1 MLRFIWVLL
10 VIFASAGNAQDI
22 DTRLKL
28 DQIKSGSYVVYAMY
42 NAGRPD
48 DVRYETHV
56 YAGRK
61 GDLYRVQ
68 IYDGRFPDG
77 ELVRTD
83 FLNENGELVSELHL
97 FETVTWQVGPVARFL
112 GPIWGRMSGQ
122 RRTRIAVSGEN
133 VYAVGLRRRSPYWM
147 NHMPHNCRREIGEC
161 LFNEGGH
168 VIVQILNTPVG
179 DGYAWEEYRKL
190 GDDPDARVGSG
201 YIELDEMGVIRRT
214 RSIYRDGVE
223 FVMEQVEAV
232 YW

>member
-10 VIFASAGNAQDI
+10 VVFAGAGSAQDI

-42 NAGRPD
+42 NAARPH
-48 DVRYETHV
+48 DVWYETHV
-56 YAGRK
+56 YAGRR

-83 FLNENGELVSELHL
+83 FLNENGALVAERLL
-97 FETVTWQVGPVARFL
+97 FWVVTWEVGPVVRFL
-112 GPIWGRMSGQ
+112 GPVWGRMSGQ
-122 RRTRIAVSGEN
+122 RRTRINVSGEH
-133 VYAVGLRRRSPYWM
+133 VYATGWRRRSPYWE
-147 NHMPHNCRREIGEC
+147 NYTPHSCRREIGEC
-161 LFNEGGH
+161 FFNDGGQL
-168 VIVQILNTPVG
+168 IVQIINTPAG

-190 GDDPDARVGSG
+190 GDDPERRIASG
-201 YIELDEMGVIRRT
+201 YIELDEMGVIRRE
-214 RSIYRDGVE
+214 RSIVQGGAER
-223 FVMEQVEAV
+223 VMEQVEAV